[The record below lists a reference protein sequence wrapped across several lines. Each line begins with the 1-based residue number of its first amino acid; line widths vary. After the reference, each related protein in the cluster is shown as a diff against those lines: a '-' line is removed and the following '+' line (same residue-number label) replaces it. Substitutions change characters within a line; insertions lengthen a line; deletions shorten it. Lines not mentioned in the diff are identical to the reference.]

1 MKYFFVVALQIG
13 EEKLCLI
20 FLVIL
25 NLGMG
30 LCKILLITSF
40 AGFGMG
46 LELIDS
52 LYYGCMRR
60 T

>member
-1 MKYFFVVALQIG
+1 MFFVALQID
-13 EEKLCLI
+13 EKKLYLI

-40 AGFGMG
+40 AEFGMG
-46 LELIDS
+46 LKLIDS
-52 LYYGCMRR
+52 LYYGCTRR

>member
-1 MKYFFVVALQIG
+1 MFSVALQIG
-13 EEKLCLI
+13 EKKLYLI

-40 AGFGMG
+40 AEFGIG

-52 LYYGCMRR
+52 LYYGCTRR